1 MELDDFLIRG
11 PRVAS
16 AVRFVKHA
24 GDTRS
29 APALLWR
36 WDIGGYT
43 GKAVSIA
50 EVSGADSKA
59 AAYDLICWTLP
70 NNAELQP
77 ADFQVDS
84 MVDGSVYRIQ
94 RRNGTAFKI
103 ARVSGVRVDTTI
115 PGFSTCTP

>member
-1 MELDDFLIRG
+1 M
-11 PRVAS
+11 
-16 AVRFVKHA
+16 AVRFFRHA
-24 GDTRS
+24 VDTKS

-36 WDIGGYT
+36 WNIGGYT
-43 GKAVSIA
+43 GPAVNIA
-50 EVSGADSKA
+50 EISGTPSNP

-77 ADFQVDS
+77 ADFQIDS

-103 ARVSGVRVDTTI
+103 TSVSGVRVDTTI